1 MTLLAFTVWLF
12 ALMTKGHWRHHLPP
26 HCCELVP
33 TSNLPI
39 LCHHRLMFANLNEN
53 PRKSGMWG
61 VGGARSLLKM
71 PVEKSFSRVIENFK
85 FCLVGTDPG

>member
-1 MTLLAFTVWLF
+1 MYTMFLDLQLRCFGIMTLLEFTVWLF
-12 ALMTKGHWRHHLPP
+12 ALMTKGHWRHYLPP
-26 HCCELVP
+26 YCCELVP

-61 VGGARSLLKM
+61 VGGLGH
-71 PVEKSFSRVIENFK
+71 F
-85 FCLVGTDPG
+85 